1 MRLCGEYGL
10 RYNSLMKKPI
20 ILIGAG
26 EMGGVFARGFL
37 KNGHPVY
44 PVTRNMDIAQMA
56 EAIPD
61 PALALVAVGEND
73 LHPTLE
79 TLPAAW
85 RNCTG
90 LLQNELLP
98 RDWQAHHIE
107 HPTVISVWF
116 EKKKGQDYK
125 VIIPSPV
132 YGPGAELMAH
142 SLASIN
148 IPCKQLDKPDELL
161 YELVRKN
168 VYILT
173 TNIAGL
179 VTGGTVGELWSQH
192 QDLACEIANEVI
204 ELQQWLT
211 GATLENQPLIEGMV
225 TAFNGDL
232 DHKCMGRSAPARLQ
246 RAIELADKAGLAVA
260 KLREIA
266 QKPD

>member
-1 MRLCGEYGL
+1 
-10 RYNSLMKKPI
+10 MKKPI
-20 ILIGAG
+20 ILVGAG

-37 KNGHPVY
+37 RSGYPVY

-56 EAIPD
+56 EAIPA

-73 LHPTLE
+73 LHPTLD

-132 YGPGAELMAH
+132 YGPGAELIAS
-142 SLASIN
+142 SLASID
-148 IPCKQLDKPDELL
+148 IPCKQLDNQDELL

-173 TNIAGL
+173 SNITGL
-179 VTGGTVGELWSQH
+179 VTGVTVGELWSQH
-192 QDLACEIANEVI
+192 QDLASEITNEVI

-211 GATLENQPLIEGMV
+211 GTTLVNQPLIEGMV
-225 TAFNGDL
+225 AAFNGDL
-232 DHKCMGRSAPARLQ
+232 DHKCMGRSAPGRLQ
-246 RAIELADKAGLAVA
+246 RAIELADKAGLAVG

-266 QKPD
+266 QQLD

>member
-1 MRLCGEYGL
+1 
-10 RYNSLMKKPI
+10 MKKPI

-37 KNGHPVY
+37 RSGHPVY
-44 PVTRNMDIAQMA
+44 PVTRNMDITQVAQ
-56 EAIPD
+56 AIPD
-61 PALALVAVGEND
+61 PALALFAVGEND
-73 LHPTLE
+73 LHPALD
-79 TLPAAW
+79 TLPATW

-98 RDWQAHHIE
+98 RDWEAHHIE
-107 HPTVISVWF
+107 HPTIISVWF

-132 YGPGAELMAH
+132 YGPGAELIAS
-142 SLASIN
+142 SLASID
-148 IPCKQLDKPDELL
+148 IPCKQLAKQDELL

-192 QDLACEIANEVI
+192 HELACEIANEVI
-204 ELQQWLT
+204 DLQKWLT
-211 GATLENQPLIEGMV
+211 GAKLENQPLIEGMV
-225 TAFNGDL
+225 AAFNGDL
-232 DHKCMGRSAPARLQ
+232 DHKCMGRSAPGRLK
-246 RAIELADKAGLAVA
+246 RAIELADKAGLAVG

-266 QKPD
+266 QQLD